1 MKHQTFISFLI
12 VAFFNF
18 INGCSVTQS
27 EKTIPQKLTF
37 EKDVIEEAVLTN
49 FDIVKFNQNG
59 GRYIK
64 EPDYI
69 EGRLIND
76 KKVFVS
82 TDQIEEYRISNVIPV
97 NLEDLKNRKVKEILL
112 KNDALVIFDNNGGI
126 YDEKENQISGILRD
140 SDEKVNIPVDRIS
153 SIFLES
159 PKVINVSELMSD
171 KDIRITQILLKTQH
185 RLLRFNKDGG
195 KYVINK
201 SMIIGHTEENQKIEL
216 NPDSVLYVNVQRTNV
231 AGTILANL
239 GLILLL
245 VGGVILIILATKQSC
260 PFIYSFDGEKY
271 VFDAEPLGGATT
283 KGLERT
289 EYSRMEYLSN
299 TNGEHKILV
308 RNEVEET
315 QYLDELNLLAVEHD
329 ADKEVIPDLNGNFYQ
344 IKNPILPL
352 SAMDEKGQDL
362 LKVVSK
368 DDNLYWQTKLPVD
381 SSRISTTYRHQLMFK
396 FPRPENK
403 ISAKLIVNIGT
414 TLWGSRMIR
423 EMLQLYGNYVDEYY
437 KKIDEQKYDY
447 QQMMNFIESEEL
459 YRLKYYTNDGVD
471 WKLQGFING
480 GGPLI
485 SETRVYD
492 LDLTNMEGDTLSI
505 KLNPPYGFWTIDY
518 IAVQYDEYKTPNL
531 KTIPITTA
539 VNQDGLDLK
548 DQLKVKDNNY
558 VIMPTVGDY
567 FEATFSSLSEES
579 KKNTSYYLKSNGYY
593 EIHVDKTKPFQLNTL
608 TRFVTD
614 PGFIVR
620 YSNEIYSNWEK
631 QNK

>member
-1 MKHQTFISFLI
+1 MKKQIFISCLI
-12 VAFFNF
+12 VAFFNY
-18 INGCSVTQS
+18 INGCSVKSTERITPEQLS
-27 EKTIPQKLTF
+27 FNKET
-37 EKDVIEEAVLTN
+37 IEEAVLLN
-49 FDIVKFNQNG
+49 FDVIKFDDKGAVYKKGPDLIIGKLIDNKPVRINVD
-59 GRYIK
+59 YIK
-64 EPDYI
+64 EF
-69 EGRLIND
+69 R
-76 KKVFVS
+76 
-82 TDQIEEYRISNVIPV
+82 TSNVQPMDIA
-97 NLEDLKNRKVKEILL
+97 NLHNQKIKEILL
-112 KNDALVIFDNNGGI
+112 KNDLLISTDNTGAKYN
-126 YDEKENQISGILRD
+126 KETNSISGKTDTGQPFEIKVD
-140 SDEKVNIPVDRIS
+140 KISKIFPEKPDTLSLMQIIQDTSKRIAQV
-153 SIFLES
+153 LQ
-159 PKVINVSELMSD
+159 K
-171 KDIRITQILLKTQH
+171 KDNTLYV
-185 RLLRFNKDGG
+185 FDKDGG
-195 KYVINK
+195 RFL
-201 SMIIGHTEENQKIEL
+201 SQKKFITGFTTDKEL
-216 NPDSVLYVNVQRTNV
+216 VYLDPDSVLYLNVERTNV
-231 AGTILANL
+231 PGTILANL
-239 GLILLL
+239 GLIALIAGGFLL
-245 VGGVILIILATKQSC
+245 ILLATKQSC

-299 TNGEHKILV
+299 SNGEHKILV

-315 QYLDELNLLAVEHD
+315 QYLDELTLLAVEHD

-381 SSRISTTYRHQLMFK
+381 SSRISTTYRHQLTFK
-396 FPRPENK
+396 FPRPKNK
-403 ISAKLIVNIGT
+403 VSAKLIVNIGT

-531 KTIPITTA
+531 KTIPLTTA

-620 YSNEIYSNWEK
+620 YSNEIYSNWKK